1 MISGKVG
8 IVGSAKV
15 SGKLERIAHN
25 ADDFGDVW
33 PEVGDLFAMRQ
44 KVLFDKGGR
53 PKWKPLS
60 PRYIVERRN
69 QGLGG
74 KILVRTGLLRDA
86 VTQARPAKTGPQFAV
101 FGPAGRTAP
110 HWVLHKHGTKRMP
123 KRDPLPNFT
132 KGERG
137 QVRDLIAE
145 HIVKPWGSA

>member
-8 IVGSAKV
+8 MVGVDKV
-15 SGKLERIAHN
+15 ARNLDRVAHA
-25 ADDFGDVW
+25 ADDLGDVW

-44 KVLFDKGGR
+44 KAIFDKGGR

-60 PRYIVERRN
+60 PKYILQRRRE
-69 QGLGG
+69 GLGG
-74 KILVRTGLLRDA
+74 RTLVRTGLLRDS
-86 VTQARPAKTGPQFAV
+86 VTQARPAKTGPKFAV

-132 KGERG
+132 KKERG
-137 QVRDLIAE
+137 QVRDLIAV